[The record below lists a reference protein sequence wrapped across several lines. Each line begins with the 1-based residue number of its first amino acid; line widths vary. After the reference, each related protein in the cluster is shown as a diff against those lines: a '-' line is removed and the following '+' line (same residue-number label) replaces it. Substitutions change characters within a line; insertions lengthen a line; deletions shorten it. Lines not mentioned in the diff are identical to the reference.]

1 MATKKFAPIKLGAE
15 GKEVKDCQKALKA
28 AGSKI
33 QLTGKFGIGMVSA
46 VKSFQK
52 KNGLAATGEI
62 DAKTLLKLNAI
73 LKPAPKK
80 TTSKK

>member
-33 QLTGKFGIGMVSA
+33 QLTGKFGIGMMSA

-52 KNGLAATGEI
+52 KNGLTVTGEI
-62 DAKTLLKLNAI
+62 DAKTFLKLSGY
-73 LKPAPKK
+73 LKPAAKK
-80 TTSKK
+80 TTTKK